1 MWLVNDRVDWRDL
14 IYAELLR
21 IKGWFCAL
29 VWLFHAL
36 LEDRYSTNSD
46 QLYLTCSCA
55 VYNVIIICYA
65 VGRPTDRVAYVIT
78 VDYPLTLDKTG

>member
-1 MWLVNDRVDWRDL
+1 MWLVNDGRDL

-29 VWLFHAL
+29 VCLFYDSL
-36 LEDRYSTNSD
+36 MEGRYSTDSD
-46 QLYLTCSCA
+46 QLNLTCSSA
-55 VYNVIIICYA
+55 VYNVIICYA
-65 VGRPTDRVAYVIT
+65 VGRPTDRVAYLIT

>member
-1 MWLVNDRVDWRDL
+1 MRDL

-29 VWLFHAL
+29 VCLFYDSL
-36 LEDRYSTNSD
+36 LEGRYSTNSD

-65 VGRPTDRVAYVIT
+65 LGRPTDRVAYVIT
-78 VDYPLTLDKTG
+78 VHYPLTLDKTGKISQNY